1 MRKSGQQG
9 FTLIELIM
17 VIVILGILA
26 ATALPKF
33 VDLSGEAEQASV
45 DGIAGAASSAMSINY
60 AGCSIKS
67 HDATDAKCAL
77 VNTCDDVKPLLVE
90 GDLPTGYTVET
101 TAVSTTNGEVKT
113 DCTITHTSSSK
124 TADFSAIAAGNNP

>member
-33 VDLSGEAEQASV
+33 VDLSQDAHKAHADAV
-45 DGIAGAASSAMSINY
+45 FGAANSAVAMNY
-60 AGCSIKS
+60 AKTLITPANQKVDTGQALLNVLDVDEGTGAGQWDDTGDTI
-67 HDATDAKCAL
+67 HATL
-77 VNTCDDVKPLLVE
+77 GNVT
-90 GDLPTGYTVET
+90 Y
-101 TAVSTTNGEVKT
+101 
-113 DCTITHTSSSK
+113 TITLTDE
-124 TADFSAIAAGNNP
+124 TATAKGVLVKDW